1 MYIKGEY
8 THSITVEKSEFI
20 CYIRRIDDIDE
31 FNEYLSTI
39 KKRHYDATHHCS
51 AYLGKDARRSNDDGE
66 PSGSAGLPILTAL
79 EKSGLTDVGAVVVRY
94 FGGIKLGMGG
104 LIRAYG
110 KAVSET
116 LKNAAFTQEKTMLE
130 YKLIIPYDIASKIDH
145 LLRTQAI
152 VLNVDYGVDV
162 TYDFMVEKSI
172 DEKIAAYTKGIMP
185 LFIKEQC
192 IEVDVEV

>member
-8 THSITVEKSEFI
+8 THSITIEKSEFI
-20 CYIRRIDDIDE
+20 CYLKRIDDIDG
-31 FNEYLSTI
+31 FNDYLSAI

-51 AYLGKDARRSNDDGE
+51 AYIGKDVRRSNDDGE

-79 EKSGLTDVGAVVVRY
+79 EKSGLSDVGAIVVRY

-116 LKNAAFTQEKTMLE
+116 LKIATFTQEKMMLE
-130 YKLIIPYDIASKIDH
+130 YRLTLPYDIASKIDH
-145 LLRTQAI
+145 LLRTQTI
-152 VLNVDYGVDV
+152 ILNVDYGVDV
-162 TYDFMVEKSI
+162 TYDFLTEKNI

-185 LFIKEQC
+185 SFIKEQC
-192 IEVDVEV
+192 IEVDV